1 MFTEFKA
8 SARNMAKAMDQL
20 LAQAEQC
27 IIGYQIDQL
36 QQWAGEQRFALE
48 RSALLDS
55 EAVAEQAALLD
66 NCLDCIRTETADYQA
81 PIQNVLRDDAQRLHK
96 RDEEFRQELRALG
109 NAFSAES
116 NDIVGKAKA
125 KVQHTQSTFEEK
137 EWDRLENSL
146 RDVMLKHAQLH
157 HGAGV
162 VDGFAELWVH
172 GDFQANLAQEKE
184 EWAMSQNRA
193 EQLLHAEMDA
203 QNEREYME
211 LEERMKVLS
220 PDIILGQNGNA
231 KLDEMAE
238 EESRRLLT
246 IETDLHNYYT
256 SEIEEARLQ
265 CEENYRTFDRMLQD
279 ILVRTLEARVRNAA
293 YMRKYKLAMC
303 RWRLEY
309 QRVYHEHC
317 AKTFEKME
325 AKPGW
330 QPQQESKGST
340 RHADQQRLDVV
351 RRLVQ
356 GLWYRN
362 KPPTSEVNKF
372 LAGVSDTAAKAG
384 LAMPLIRV
392 YEDELRRFGALPLVD
407 HASRPELL
415 ECWLQALQWDEARG
429 RIATS
434 DDGIKNTELAAGRT
448 LSESIKP
455 KRP

>member
-1 MFTEFKA
+1 
-8 SARNMAKAMDQL
+8 MAKAMDQL

-55 EAVAEQAALLD
+55 EAVAEQAEILD
-66 NCLDCIRTETADYQA
+66 NCLDCIRTENSDYQV
-81 PIQNVLRDDAQRLHK
+81 PIHNILHEDAQRLHR
-96 RDEEFRQELRALG
+96 RDEEFQQELRALG
-109 NAFSAES
+109 KAFAAES

-125 KVQHTQSTFEEK
+125 KVQQTQNAFEEK
-137 EWDRLENSL
+137 EWDRLDNSL

-172 GDFQANLAQEKE
+172 GDFHTNLAEEKE
-184 EWAMSQNRA
+184 EWAMSQSRV
-193 EQLLHAEMDA
+193 EQHLHAEMDA
-203 QNEREYME
+203 QNEREYAE

-220 PDIILGQNGNA
+220 PDIILGQSGNA
-231 KLDEMAE
+231 QLAEMAE
-238 EESRRLLT
+238 VESRRLST

-265 CEENYRTFDRMLQD
+265 CEETYRTLDRRLQE

-325 AKPGW
+325 SKPGW
-330 QPQQESKGST
+330 QPQQDAKSST

-362 KPPTSEVNKF
+362 KPPISEVSKF
-372 LAGVSDTAAKAG
+372 LAGVSDAAAKAG

-415 ECWLQALQWDEARG
+415 ECWLQAIQWDEGQGQLVFPDDSSKTTEAAVG
-429 RIATS
+429 KAAS
-434 DDGIKNTELAAGRT
+434 D
-448 LSESIKP
+448 SMKP

>member
-1 MFTEFKA
+1 
-8 SARNMAKAMDQL
+8 
-20 LAQAEQC
+20 
-27 IIGYQIDQL
+27 
-36 QQWAGEQRFALE
+36 
-48 RSALLDS
+48 
-55 EAVAEQAALLD
+55 
-66 NCLDCIRTETADYQA
+66 
-81 PIQNVLRDDAQRLHK
+81 
-96 RDEEFRQELRALG
+96 
-109 NAFSAES
+109 
-116 NDIVGKAKA
+116 
-125 KVQHTQSTFEEK
+125 
-137 EWDRLENSL
+137 
-146 RDVMLKHAQLH
+146 
-157 HGAGV
+157 
-162 VDGFAELWVH
+162 
-172 GDFQANLAQEKE
+172 
-184 EWAMSQNRA
+184 
-193 EQLLHAEMDA
+193 
-203 QNEREYME
+203 ME

-220 PDIILGQNGNA
+220 PDIILGQSGSA
-231 KLDEMAE
+231 ELAEMAE
-238 EESRRLLT
+238 AESKRLLT

-265 CEENYRTFDRMLQD
+265 FEETYRTFDRRLQD

-325 AKPGW
+325 GKPGW
-330 QPQQESKGST
+330 HPQQESKGGSS

-372 LAGVSDTAAKAG
+372 LAGVSDAAAKAG

-415 ECWLQALQWDEARG
+415 ECWLQALQFDEGQG
-429 RIATS
+429 RLAIS
-434 DDGIKNTELAAGRT
+434 DDTSKAMEVARMDYSRASTGTTATTGA
-448 LSESIKP
+448 KP
-455 KRP
+455 AQQGCQA